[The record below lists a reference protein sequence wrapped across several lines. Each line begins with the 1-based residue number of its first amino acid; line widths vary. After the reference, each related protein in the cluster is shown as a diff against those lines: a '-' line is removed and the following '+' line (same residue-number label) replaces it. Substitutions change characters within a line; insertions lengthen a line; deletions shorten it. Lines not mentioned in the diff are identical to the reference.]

1 MASKKKSNAQKV
13 AAIATVGLPQPIQKL
28 ATSKLGSLILIA
40 AGIVLVA
47 TGAITVSWQGGKPSV
62 TVNQERADELKRE
75 VRATAVMA
83 AERIEAER
91 AKIGPR

>member
-1 MASKKKSNAQKV
+1 VASKKKSNAQRV
-13 AAIATVGLPQPIQKL
+13 AAIATVGMPQPIQKL

-40 AGIVLVA
+40 AGIGLVA
-47 TGAITVSWQGGKPSV
+47 TGAISISWQGGTPHV

-75 VRATAVMA
+75 VRATAVIA

-91 AKIGPR
+91 SKIGPR